1 MRLRILCLCH
11 MAGFFWGKAM
21 TAALGRAKALK
32 RALEDFVLDA
42 EDELATA
49 LESFSA
55 NHLSQV
61 QQTNLNRRD
70 LVIDRFISEGL
81 VGQQTPIEL
90 FLATQ
95 PGLSET
101 DQALLQS
108 WHLGFVGLFGVT
120 QVLADGLE
128 LMNWTTAKS
137 YRLVLSDPELLAA
150 AKLDIGD
157 ILLAQIGPL
166 TSNLH
171 PTWIFLSKWISLG
184 RLGKPKLAVAIG
196 NFKQTYR
203 NHLYSDAPELLAG
216 AWQSVETYHQEF
228 TDFFGSDEITLSG
241 YQLGK
246 RLSEFQAFT
255 TQKQL
260 AQLGLDGSQSL
271 QELADETGIAQAE
284 LAEAAEA
291 MGADAQVMTQVM
303 QSKRPAKLISPKL
316 ELPPH
321 LKTAKQVTVLTHPRW
336 GQVFLTDYAQLQM
349 ALATGIGITPYVQ
362 KYLQDP
368 TIPAFVLQSLARQYP
383 QSLEMAL
390 KEISQHSD
398 FGLVTGLD
406 DLLRAQ
412 GKSLTPA
419 LPEIASVPLHLHHL
433 FQEAVLEVSKEKP
446 KKQVKSNAVGF
457 GR

>member
-1 MRLRILCLCH
+1 
-11 MAGFFWGKAM
+11 MAEFFGGKGM
-21 TAALGRAKALK
+21 TAALQRAKALK
-32 RALEDFVLDA
+32 QALEDFVLDA

-49 LESFSA
+49 LEAFSA
-55 NHLSQV
+55 NQLSQA
-61 QQTNLNRRD
+61 QQTDLNRRD
-70 LVIDRFISEGL
+70 LVIDRFITDGL
-81 VGQQTPIEL
+81 VGHQTPIEL
-90 FLATQ
+90 FLATE
-95 PGLSET
+95 PDLSES

-108 WHLGFVGLFGVT
+108 WHQSFVGLFGVT

-128 LMNWTTAKS
+128 LMNWTTAKL
-137 YRLVLSDPELLAA
+137 YRLLLSDEELLAA
-150 AKLDIGD
+150 TKLTTGD

-166 TSNLH
+166 TPNLTQTLP
-171 PTWIFLSKWISLG
+171 PTWMFLSKWISLG

-203 NHLYSDAPELLAG
+203 DHLYSDAPELLTE

-228 TDFFGSDEITLSG
+228 TDFFGGSELTLSG
-241 YQLGK
+241 YQLSK
-246 RLSEFQAFT
+246 RLAEFQAFI

-271 QELADETGIAQAE
+271 QELADETGIAQSE

-303 QSKRPAKLISPKL
+303 QSKQPAKLVSPQID
-316 ELPPH
+316 LPPH
-321 LKTAKQVTVLTHPRW
+321 LKKATEVTVLTHPRW
-336 GQVFLTDYAQLQM
+336 GQVFLTDYAQLQA
-349 ALATGIGITPYVQ
+349 ALATGSEITPYVQ

-383 QSLEMAL
+383 QAVERAL
-390 KEISQHSD
+390 QAISQRAD
-398 FGLVTGLD
+398 FAVATDLD

-412 GKSLTPA
+412 GKPLTPL

-433 FQEAVLEVSKEKP
+433 FQEAVLEVSKERPKKAVKP
-446 KKQVKSNAVGF
+446 KAAGF